1 MPTDDEGRNNVDR
14 LKGKVA
20 LVTGATQGIGLAIAK
35 LFADEGA
42 TAVATDFKAPGES
55 TLPATAEFEHLD
67 VTKVEDWERVVGDI
81 LARHGR
87 IDVLVNNAG
96 IVFSYKPIHETTLDD
111 WNAVLAV
118 NQHGVFYGMR
128 AVIPAMM
135 KQNGGSIINL
145 SSIWGVVGA
154 EGVAPYQASK
164 GAVRTMTK
172 NAAITYAKHN
182 IRANSIHP
190 GIIWTPLIEA
200 QDKAITDSLVAGTPI
215 GRLGRAE
222 EVAYGA
228 LFLASDESS
237 YITGVELPIDGGILA
252 T

>member
-1 MPTDDEGRNNVDR
+1 VDR

-20 LVTGATQGIGLAIAK
+20 LVTGAAQGIGKAIAE
-35 LFADEGA
+35 LFAKEGGI
-42 TAVATDFKAPGES
+42 VVGSDVKS
-55 TLPATAEFEHLD
+55 PAAGGLSKGIEFHALD
-67 VTKVEDWERVVGDI
+67 VTRAEDWTRVVDAV

-96 IVFSYKPIHETTLDD
+96 IVFCYAPIHETSLDD
-111 WNAVLAV
+111 WDKVVAV
-118 NQHGVFYGMR
+118 NQKGTFLGMR
-128 AVIPAMM
+128 AVIPAML
-135 KQNGGSIINL
+135 KQGGGSIINI

-154 EGVAPYQASK
+154 AGVAPYQAAK

-172 NAAITYAKHN
+172 NAAITYAKNN

-200 QDKAITDSLVAGTPI
+200 QDKAITDSIVADTPL

-237 YITGVELPIDGGILA
+237 FVTGIELPIDGGVLA
-252 T
+252 K

>member
-1 MPTDDEGRNNVDR
+1 VDR

-20 LVTGATQGIGLAIAK
+20 LISGGAQGIGA
-35 LFADEGA
+35 
-42 TAVATDFKAPGES
+42 
-55 TLPATAEFEHLD
+55 ATAELFAKEGAIVFVGDQKDPAEKLANVTYVRLD
-67 VTKVEDWERVVGDI
+67 VTNEFDWERVVADI

-96 IVFSYKPIHETTLDD
+96 IVASYDPIDATSTET
-111 WNAVLAV
+111 WNRIIAV
-118 NQHGVFYGMR
+118 NQTGVFFGMR
-128 AVIPAMM
+128 AVLPAM
-135 KQNGGSIINL
+135 KKARGGSIINI

-154 EGVAPYQASK
+154 PGVASYQASK

-172 NAAITYAKHN
+172 NAAITYAAEN

-200 QDKAITDSLVAGTPI
+200 QDKDITAAIVADTPL

-222 EVAYGA
+222 EIANGC

-237 YITGVELPIDGGILA
+237 FVTGVELPIDGGILA
-252 T
+252 K

>member
-1 MPTDDEGRNNVDR
+1 MVS
-14 LKGKVA
+14 
-20 LVTGATQGIGLAIAK
+20 
-35 LFADEGA
+35 
-42 TAVATDFKAPGES
+42 AV
-55 TLPATAEFEHLD
+55 
-67 VTKVEDWERVVGDI
+67 
-81 LARHGR
+81 LARHGH

-96 IVFSYKPIHETTLDD
+96 IVFCYAPIHETSLDD
-111 WNAVLAV
+111 WNTVIAV
-118 NQHGVFYGMR
+118 NQSGTFYGMR
-128 AVIPAMM
+128 SVIPAML
-135 KQNGGSIINL
+135 KQKGGSIINI

-154 EGVAPYQASK
+154 DGVAPYQASK

-200 QDKAITDSLVAGTPI
+200 QDKAITDSLVAGTPL

-222 EVAYGA
+222 EVARGA
-228 LFLASDESS
+228 LFLASDDSS

-252 T
+252 V